1 MSDHSLINF
10 SFNQILSWDRGRGFW
25 KLNPSLL
32 KDINYVNRVN
42 EELENLKEQSK
53 DFENKSLFWDF
64 VKCKIRGLTVSY
76 ASYKSKERK
85 LREQLLLKQLQDLE
99 IKVSETPAPDI

>member
-10 SFNQILSWDRGRGFW
+10 SFDQILYWDRGRGFW
-25 KLNPSLL
+25 KLNLSLL

-42 EELENLKEQSK
+42 EELKNLKEQSK

-64 VKCKIRGLTVSY
+64 CKM
-76 ASYKSKERK
+76 
-85 LREQLLLKQLQDLE
+85 QDKRTYCVLC
-99 IKVSETPAPDI
+99 IL